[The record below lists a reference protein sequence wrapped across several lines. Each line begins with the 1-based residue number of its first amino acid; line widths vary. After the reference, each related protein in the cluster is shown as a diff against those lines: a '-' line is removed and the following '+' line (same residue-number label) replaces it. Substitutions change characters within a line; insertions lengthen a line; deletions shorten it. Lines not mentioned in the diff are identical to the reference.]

1 VANDC
6 CARKGDTIAELGQRA
21 DQRRVLLIVMLIN
34 LAMFA
39 AEFGFGVIARS
50 SAMMA
55 DSVDMLGDAI
65 VYALS
70 LYAMTRGPRWE
81 AGAAITKAGIILA
94 FAIGIFVETMF
105 KIAAGVTPSSRI
117 MLSVTMIALIANLA
131 CLVLLWRF
139 RNLNVNMSSTF
150 ECSQNDVLANVG
162 VIVAGLLVAWTGAAW
177 PDILVGF
184 IIAVLFVRSAFR
196 VLRSGWPVWRG
207 HAGHV
212 QFE

>member
-1 VANDC
+1 
-6 CARKGDTIAELGQRA
+6 
-21 DQRRVLLIVMLIN
+21 
-34 LAMFA
+34 
-39 AEFGFGVIARS
+39 
-50 SAMMA
+50 
-55 DSVDMLGDAI
+55 
-65 VYALS
+65 
-70 LYAMTRGPRWE
+70 
-81 AGAAITKAGIILA
+81 
-94 FAIGIFVETMF
+94 MF